1 MVHRFSTKAFVIV
14 ALVHLAGTVALVD
27 WSFALLRESKRLG
40 VDVQSEWLTA
50 IGWIW
55 APVPLGLAHAFPL
68 FTMYYGLLLLLW
80 SVCIGVVFGFLVPRV
95 LARRRQTI

>member
-1 MVHRFSTKAFVIV
+1 MVKRFSTKACVIT

-50 IGWIW
+50 FGWIW
-55 APVPLGLAHAFPL
+55 APVPLAQAHVFPFFL
-68 FTMYYGLLLLLW
+68 MYYGVLLLVW
-80 SVCIGVVFGFLVPRV
+80 SVCIGILFGFLVPRV
-95 LARRRQTI
+95 LGWRRQTI